1 MKRISVAEKTLK
13 KQIDNIN
20 EWIDKANRSIYSL
33 EIEKVAYIRLRDG
46 LLEEQVRARKERS
59 S

>member
-1 MKRISVAEKTLK
+1 MKRISVAEKTRQ

-20 EWIDKANRSIYSL
+20 EWIDKANRSISSL
-33 EIEKVAYIRLRDG
+33 EIEKEAYIRLRDG
-46 LLEEQVRARKERS
+46 LQEEQIRARKERS